1 MFLFIFV
8 SSLVIFSDAL
18 LDRNVAVSCAQT
30 FNSSDWT
37 HNAFIVLLIAA
48 TLVILTFIFY
58 NVKKCWPILKQT
70 CLQRQ
75 LQHQLYT
82 SSTLPTPASTY
93 QTLYVQPS
101 TSFQH
106 QQLPP

>member
-1 MFLFIFV
+1 
-8 SSLVIFSDAL
+8 DAL

-30 FNSSDWT
+30 FHSSDWT
-37 HNAFIVLLIAA
+37 NNAFIVLLIAA

-75 LQHQLYT
+75 LRHQLYT
-82 SSTLPTPASTY
+82 SYTLSTPALTY
-93 QTLYVQPS
+93 QTPYVQPS
-101 TSFQH
+101 TAFQR